1 MNRILKILNILGDIV
16 LISYLFLINMEYWFS
31 LTAAGTIALA
41 LKIIN
46 VCIQSDDR
54 KNKFL
59 CIAVTII
66 AFIILAILEIFIN
79 NDSLFAFEL
88 IVYPLIIY
96 SVLMIISGLAVFF
109 NANSTTKS
117 YDSN

>member
-46 VCIQSDDR
+46 ICIQSDDK

-59 CIAVTII
+59 YIAVTII
-66 AFIILAILEIFIN
+66 VFIILAILEIFIN

-88 IVYPLIIY
+88 IVFPLIIY
-96 SVLMIISGLAVFF
+96 SVLIAVSGLAVFF
-109 NANSTTKS
+109 KNKKR
-117 YDSN
+117 YV

>member
-46 VCIQSDDR
+46 VCIQSDDK

-59 CIAVTII
+59 YIAVTVI

-79 NDSLFAFEL
+79 NDSIFAFQL
-88 IVYPLIIY
+88 VVFPLIIY
-96 SVLMIISGLAVFF
+96 SVMMIISGLAVFF
-109 NANSTTKS
+109 KNKKR
-117 YDSN
+117 YV

>member
-1 MNRILKILNILGDIV
+1 MNKILNISGDIV
-16 LISYLFLINMEYWFS
+16 LISYLFIINMEYWFS

-46 VCIQSDDR
+46 VCIQSDDK

-59 CIAVTII
+59 CIAVTVI
-66 AFIILAILEIFIN
+66 AFIILASLEIFIN
-79 NDSLFAFEL
+79 NDSIFAFQL
-88 IVYPLIIY
+88 VVFPLIIY

-109 NANSTTKS
+109 NLRQ
-117 YDSN
+117 

>member
-1 MNRILKILNILGDIV
+1 MNRILKIMNILGDIV

-46 VCIQSDDR
+46 ICIQSDDK

-59 CIAVTII
+59 YIAVTVI

-79 NDSLFAFEL
+79 NDNIFAFQL
-88 IVYPLIIY
+88 VVFPLIIY
-96 SVLMIISGLAVFF
+96 SVMMIISGLAVFF
-109 NANSTTKS
+109 KNKKR
-117 YDSN
+117 YV